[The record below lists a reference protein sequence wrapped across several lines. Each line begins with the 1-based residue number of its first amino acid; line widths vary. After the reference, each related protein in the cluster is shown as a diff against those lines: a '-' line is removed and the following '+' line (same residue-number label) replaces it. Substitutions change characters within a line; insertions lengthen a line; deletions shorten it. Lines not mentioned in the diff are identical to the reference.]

1 VWAHRIQTERN
12 KRKINSIHGQSCRT
26 ITRNYASVSADA
38 AGVLAGL
45 PPLDLEIS
53 RINYCLK
60 ILKKKNSA
68 PFMDEHISRGD
79 FDSLR
84 HIRQYLE
91 IKTRDIWQAR

>member
-1 VWAHRIQTERN
+1 
-12 KRKINSIHGQSCRT
+12 
-26 ITRNYASVSADA
+26 
-38 AGVLAGL
+38 VLVGL

-53 RINYCLK
+53 RINCLK

-68 PFMDEHISRGD
+68 PFMDEHIYRGD

-91 IKTRDIWQAR
+91 IKTRDI